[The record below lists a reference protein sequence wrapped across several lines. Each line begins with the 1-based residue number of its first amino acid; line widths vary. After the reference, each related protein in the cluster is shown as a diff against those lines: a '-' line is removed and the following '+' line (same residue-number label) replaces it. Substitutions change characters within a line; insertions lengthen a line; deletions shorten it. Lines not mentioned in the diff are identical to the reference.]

1 MYFFRL
7 IMIMV
12 MLGSLNA
19 QLVKEGSKAPGFFL
33 FDTQNNEF
41 YLSKNLEKPLFINF
55 FNTHCSPCLAEIPD
69 LITFYDKHNESINM
83 ALIDY
88 AEFSYPFVGRRES
101 VEDVQKVVERFN
113 IPFSILMD
121 NYGIVTKAYGVSDE
135 NPNIPAG
142 LPVSFIIGTDGTILW
157 VHEGRTRVKDL
168 EKLEREYETIF

>member
-7 IMIMV
+7 VMIMI

-33 FDTQNNEF
+33 FDTNNNDF

-69 LITFYDKHNESINM
+69 LITFYNKHIDSMNM
-83 ALIDY
+83 VLIDY
-88 AEFSYPFVGRRES
+88 AEFSFPFVDRRET
-101 VEDVQKVVERFN
+101 VEDVQKVMERFN
-113 IPFSILMD
+113 IPFPILMD

-135 NPNIPAG
+135 NPNVPTG
-142 LPVSFIIGTDGTILW
+142 LPVSFVIGTDGKILW
-157 VHEGRTRVKDL
+157 VHGGRTMVEDL
-168 EKLEREYETIF
+168 EKLEKDYETIF